1 VTGQVRP
8 KLWCSST
15 QPKNTIS
22 GLWALVHPQRLIQ
35 SLSKRSRNCGV
46 EHVAIFREF
55 NSMNSDLRD
64 HLLLVK
70 LMIDDEILEDLI
82 DECNFTTDGRSI

>member
-1 VTGQVRP
+1 MTVLQVQRIGCLLAVTLMTLLHLLLKQNDTLRPKQIQVALFLLFSINHRKQVTGQVRP

-35 SLSKRSRNCGV
+35 SLSKLS
-46 EHVAIFREF
+46 
-55 NSMNSDLRD
+55 
-64 HLLLVK
+64 
-70 LMIDDEILEDLI
+70 
-82 DECNFTTDGRSI
+82 